1 MPETEEDKTTG
12 AGVFA
17 QSAGNTKSEEVNI
30 KLDVCQE
37 DASIYNL
44 IFKKYDEEK
53 NE

>member
-1 MPETEEDKTTG
+1 MEEIRGTG
-12 AGVFA
+12 AGVYI
-17 QSAGNTKSEEVNI
+17 GNTKSAEEVNI

-44 IFKKYDEEK
+44 IFKEYDEEK